1 MPNKTRFIGLAALLA
16 QLLSGGVNSADAQ
29 EARPIVIV
37 PPTLLDQIDG
47 KSRDR
52 AGWNDRAP
60 LPLKA
65 APENRIRVDRLGGL
79 ENGAVGLEPGYGPEI
94 WRRSRAAYTI
104 PQLSRLPV
112 ASPIR
117 ILKQMEIS
125 VLRGQARGPA
135 GDLEQKTW
143 FAARLDRLLDLG
155 NTQSVVDLMQ
165 VTGAIGRDSGAAQAY
180 ISAFLLSGDLVRA
193 CEIRST
199 ALLPNDSLFTTEYGI
214 LCDLFSGNRSAAA
227 LAIDLNAEQLE
238 ADPFFRELAYLY
250 AIDAPAPAVTP
261 PVHISPTQFALMILT
276 GFALPPDINIY
287 AAASYPFLASNP
299 ASIAPLRLQAAARAV
314 EAMLMPFAFFRS
326 TAAQVVLTNTE
337 AEALTASTLEGATDV
352 ASEVAPLAAVD
363 SQSLMRREISSL
375 SDLVGEWRAH
385 SANGWSTDQ
394 AEQFLSHAYRLG
406 YWSLAIRLIEP
417 DILALNTASSDLLAL
432 AALDLGRVEKA
443 NAFIA
448 ALPDQESVQASHH
461 QILDVVGFWRGE
473 GRSMLPQNK
482 TTDLLAATPSFLES
496 LAQAVYQPMQAL
508 DGFAASSPRI
518 ARAQAL
524 VAEGRLG
531 DLVLHVRAGLEGRSW
546 QSWSTIDAVL
556 AVAPLA
562 ALGLSYEAELAAREI
577 VVQVA
582 LATKMQNQGQGGQ

>member
-1 MPNKTRFIGLAALLA
+1 MPKKTRFIGLTVLLI
-16 QLLSGGVNSADAQ
+16 QLLSGAISAAAQ

-37 PPTLLDQIDG
+37 PPTLLDQIDD

-52 AGWNDRAP
+52 AGWNDHAP

-65 APENRIRVDRLGGL
+65 EPENRIRVDRLGGL

-112 ASPIR
+112 ESPIR

-125 VLRGQARGPA
+125 VLRGQARGPV
-135 GDLEQKTW
+135 GEIEQKTW

-180 ISAFLLSGDLVRA
+180 ISAFLLSGDLARA
-193 CEIRST
+193 CETRST
-199 ALLPNDSLFTTEYGI
+199 AALPQDSLFTTEYGI

-250 AIDAPAPAVTP
+250 AIDAPASAVTP
-261 PVHISPTQFALMILT
+261 PAHISPTQFALMILT
-276 GFALPPDINIY
+276 GFALPPDVKIY

-299 ASIAPLRLQAAARAV
+299 AGSAPLRLQAAARSV
-314 EAMLMPFAFFRS
+314 EAMLMPFAFFRA
-326 TAAQVVLTNTE
+326 TAEQVALANAA
-337 AEALTASTLEGATDV
+337 AEALSASALEAATDM
-352 ASEVAPLAAVD
+352 ASEATPMAAVD
-363 SQSLMRREISSL
+363 PQSIIHKQISNL
-375 SDLVGEWRAH
+375 SDLVGQWHAHRA
-385 SANGWSTDQ
+385 AGWSADQ
-394 AEQFLSHAYRLG
+394 VEQFLSQAYRIG
-406 YWSLAIRLIEP
+406 YWSLAVRLIEP
-417 DILALNTASSDLLAL
+417 DILALTVANSDLLAL
-432 AALDLGRVEKA
+432 AALDLGRAEKA
-443 NAFIA
+443 QAFIA
-448 ALPDQESVQASHH
+448 ALPVQASVQATHH
-461 QILDVVGFWRGE
+461 QILDVVGFWQGE
-473 GRSMLPQNK
+473 GRSMLPQNQ
-482 TTDLLAATPSFLES
+482 TTDLLAVAPTFLES

-508 DGFAASSPRI
+508 DGSATSSPRI
-518 ARAQAL
+518 ARARAL

-531 DLVLHVRAGLEGRSW
+531 DLVLHIRAGLEGRSW
-546 QSWSTIDAVL
+546 QTWSAIDAVL

-582 LATKMQNQGQGGQ
+582 LATKMQNQGQGGH